1 MIDSF
6 IETVKG
12 NSLKSHLIRGGI
24 GNVIIRAIYS
34 LITFLI
40 SILLTRFMG
49 ASVFGVFSYFTSVLA
64 VLSIPSQLGMPL
76 LIIRETAQALELKLW
91 GKIKGLWQW
100 SAWLALLMSIL
111 FAIGSYTVVF
121 IARIPLTV
129 DQQGSMEWGLILL
142 PLLGICAL
150 VGAAFRGIN
159 EVNLSQFPERLFLP
173 GIFALLIVV
182 AHYFGKAAI
191 TSTEAFRLQVIAAA
205 IASIGGLIL
214 LYFKTPKPVIKA
226 APEYESKKWLPSA
239 IVLALNSGIQAINK
253 QLSVIILGLFVV
265 SSEVGVYRIAVQMAL
280 LVDIGFNVINPVIA
294 PQFARLY
301 LLKDQRRL
309 QLLATK
315 SARIV
320 LLFNLVITVAFVL
333 FGKQFLL
340 IVYGKEFIPAYTS
353 LLILLVGQLVNSLA
367 GSIGYLMNMTG
378 FEGTNTM
385 VRIVATVINIGLNF
399 LLTPFF
405 GAIGAAI
412 GTSVSIIVW
421 NVWLCIEGIKR
432 VGINSS
438 VFGKV

>member
-34 LITFLI
+34 LLTFLI

-49 ASVFGVFSYFTSVLA
+49 ASIFGVFSYFTSVLA

-100 SAWLALLMSIL
+100 SAWLALLMSII
-111 FAIGSYTVVF
+111 FAIGSYAVVF
-121 IARIPLTV
+121 IAKIPLTV

-142 PLLGICAL
+142 PLSGICAL
-150 VGAAFRGIN
+150 VGAALRGID

-182 AHYFGKAAI
+182 AHYFGKI
-191 TSTEAFRLQVIAAA
+191 EMTSTEAFRLQVIAAA
-205 IASIGGLIL
+205 IASGGGILL
-214 LYFKTPKPVIKA
+214 LYFKTPKPVIKSV
-226 APEYESKKWLPSA
+226 PEYESKRWLPSA

-294 PQFARLY
+294 SQFARLY

-320 LLFNLVITVAFVL
+320 LLFNLVITIAFVL
-333 FGKQFLL
+333 FGKLFLL

-353 LLILLVGQLVNSLA
+353 LLILLVGQMVNSLA

-421 NVWLCIEGIKR
+421 NVWLCIEGIKK

>member
-1 MIDSF
+1 MIDNL
-6 IETVKG
+6 IATVKG

-24 GNVIIRAIYS
+24 GNIFIRLVYT

-40 SILLTRFMG
+40 SVLLTRFMG
-49 ASVFGVFSYFTSVLA
+49 AAIFGVYTYISSIIAL
-64 VLSIPSQLGMPL
+64 LCIPSQFGLPL
-76 LIIRETAQALELKLW
+76 LIIRETAQSLELNLW
-91 GKIKGLWQW
+91 GKIRGLWQW
-100 SAWLALLMSIL
+100 SALLALLMAIV
-111 FAIGSYTVVF
+111 FAIGAYLVVF
-121 IARIPLTV
+121 VVKVPLTA
-129 DQQGSMEWGLILL
+129 DQKSSILWGLILL

-150 VGAAFRGIN
+150 VGASLRGIHH
-159 EVNLSQFPERLFLP
+159 VNLSQFPERIFLP
-173 GIFALLIVV
+173 GVFAVLIVV
-182 AHYFGKAAI
+182 ARYWGKANFSSA
-191 TSTEAFRLQVIAAA
+191 EAFKLQAIAAA
-205 IASIGGLIL
+205 IAAIGGLIL
-214 LYFKTPKPVIKA
+214 LYLKTPKAVFSA
-226 APEYESKKWLPSA
+226 GSEHESKKWLPSVV
-239 IVLALNSGIQAINK
+239 VLAMNSGIQAINK

-280 LVDIGFNVINPVIA
+280 LVDIGFNVINPVVA

-320 LLFNLVITVAFVL
+320 LLFNLVVTIGFVIL
-333 FGKQFLL
+333 GKQFLL
-340 IVYGKEFIPAYTS
+340 IVYGTEFVSAYTS

-385 VRIVATVINIGLNF
+385 VRIAATIINIALNF
-399 LLTPFF
+399 ALTPFF
-405 GAIGAAI
+405 GVIGAAVA
-412 GTSVSIIVW
+412 TSVSIIVW
-421 NVWLCIEGIKR
+421 NVWLCIEGIKK